1 MRLVDT
7 LLYGAGNIKGSPVR
21 TFLLLLAMSIGV
33 ASVVMLSSLGEAA
46 RLYVVNQFS
55 ALGTHLLI
63 VLPGRSETA
72 GGAPPMLGTTPR
84 DLTLDDADALLR
96 SPYIEDYA
104 PIVVGSAPVSYGS
117 LEREATVIGT
127 SASYA
132 AIRQI
137 ETGQGK
143 FLPAGDHDR
152 AGPVCVIGETLRN
165 ELFGNKR
172 VVGERLKINDRRFR
186 VIGVLADS
194 GQSFGMEMGD
204 LVIIPTNHAMALF
217 DTESLFRI
225 IVQATGRSAIEPGKR
240 DVTRII
246 KERHEGEDDVTVITQ
261 DAILATFDRILKA
274 LTYTVAGIAAI
285 SLTVAGILIM
295 NVMLVSVSQRTPEIV
310 LLKALGASR
319 QQILALFLSEAALL
333 SLIGDASGVLIAWLG
348 VFGLDRL
355 FPAFPLGTPVWAY
368 LSAVFVALLTGV
380 GFGIMPARRASRLDP
395 VFALTGR

>member
-295 NVMLVSVSQRTPEIV
+295 NVMLVSVSQRTPEIG

-333 SLIGDASGVLIAWLG
+333 SLIGAASGVLIAWLG

-355 FPAFPLGTPVWAY
+355 FPAFPLGTPVRAY

>member
-104 PIVVGSAPVSYGS
+104 PSVGGSAPVSYGS
-117 LEREATVIGT
+117 LEREVTVIGT

-137 ETGQGK
+137 DTGQGK

-217 DTESLFRI
+217 DT
-225 IVQATGRSAIEPGKR
+225 
-240 DVTRII
+240 
-246 KERHEGEDDVTVITQ
+246 
-261 DAILATFDRILKA
+261 
-274 LTYTVAGIAAI
+274 
-285 SLTVAGILIM
+285 
-295 NVMLVSVSQRTPEIV
+295 
-310 LLKALGASR
+310 
-319 QQILALFLSEAALL
+319 
-333 SLIGDASGVLIAWLG
+333 
-348 VFGLDRL
+348 
-355 FPAFPLGTPVWAY
+355 
-368 LSAVFVALLTGV
+368 
-380 GFGIMPARRASRLDP
+380 
-395 VFALTGR
+395 

>member
-1 MRLVDT
+1 MRLADT

-84 DLTLDDADALLR
+84 DLTLEDADALLR

-104 PIVVGSAPVSYGS
+104 PIVVGSTPVSYGS
-117 LEREATVIGT
+117 LEREVTVIGT

-137 ETGQGK
+137 ETAQGK
-143 FLPAGDHDR
+143 FLPPGDHDR
-152 AGPVCVIGETLRN
+152 AAPVCVIGETLKN
-165 ELFGNKR
+165 ELFGNRR
-172 VVGERLKINDRRFR
+172 VLGERLKINDRRFR
-186 VIGVLADS
+186 VIGILADS
-194 GQSFGMEMGD
+194 GQSFGMDMGD
-204 LVIIPTNHAMALF
+204 LVIIPTTHAMALF

-225 IVQATGRSAIEPGKR
+225 IVQAAGRTAIEPGKH

-295 NVMLVSVSQRTPEIV
+295 NVMLVSVSQRTPEIG

-319 QQILALFLSEAALL
+319 QQILTLFLSEAALL
-333 SLIGDASGVLIAWLG
+333 SLIGAASGILIAWFG

-355 FPAFPLGTPVWAY
+355 FPAFPLGTPLWAY
-368 LSAVFVALLTGV
+368 LSAVVVALLTGI

-395 VFALTGR
+395 VLALTGR

>member
-295 NVMLVSVSQRTPEIV
+295 NVMLVSVSQRTPEIG

-333 SLIGDASGVLIAWLG
+333 SLIGAASGVLIAWLG